1 MCVNDNHFVDFA
13 VNKALRH
20 KFRQFAR
27 MVICRPIRETFIHI
41 AQFITAMCQVC
52 FRTATYGNDL
62 IRFRSFVMHNTGKFF
77 HQVRGVTTGQAFIR
91 TDYEVS
97 GTLDLT
103 FFQKR
108 TFQAFFGIGYNM
120 LQQFP
125 NFIRVRTGP

>member
-1 MCVNDNHFVDFA
+1 MRVDDNHFIDFA
-13 VNKALRH
+13 VNKTLRH
-20 KFRQFAR
+20 TMRQFACMIVR
-27 MVICRPIRETFIHI
+27 RPIRETFIHI
-41 AQFITAMCQVC
+41 EQFIAAMCQVC
-52 FRTATYGNDL
+52 FRAATYGNNL
-62 IRFRSFVMHNTGKFF
+62 IRFRSLVMHNTGKFF

-91 TDYEVS
+91 TDYKVS